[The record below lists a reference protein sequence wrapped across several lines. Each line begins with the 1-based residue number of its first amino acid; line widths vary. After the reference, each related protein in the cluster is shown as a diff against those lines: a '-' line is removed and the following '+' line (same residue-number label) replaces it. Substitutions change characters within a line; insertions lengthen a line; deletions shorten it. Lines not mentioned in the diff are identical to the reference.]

1 MNEQSGAD
9 EEMNEQE
16 QSNAD
21 EKTHA
26 MPSPSLQVPCMPF
39 LQAQQAPLVQAQQ
52 APCWWVTA
60 RSAH

>member
-16 QSNAD
+16 QSNAL
-21 EKTHA
+21 
-26 MPSPSLQVPCMPF
+26 SLQVPSMPF
-39 LQAQQAPLVQAQQ
+39 LQAQQVPLVQAQQ